1 MIKKRDD
8 NLVATAVVIPQ
19 TSDHSINPNKTSN
32 QVTFDTP
39 VTSLIVDKEEID
51 LHGSNP
57 PYPTGGELDA
67 KPDDTRMLATSD
79 LTRHYFS
86 EGRRE
91 QKGVDL
97 CGGLTPPCANVQSRE
112 TSAARE
118 DREEVKSEEVDDSHH
133 AIPLR
138 PMGSVANGEQESYGA
153 STSSTTSPHASG
165 MHFAPALS
173 SANDDKAND
182 MKEALIH
189 LLINSLPPPR
199 IHHTFATPPQRNN
212 PTPSPRLAPQQSP
225 PSHPP
230 ARSTP
235 HHAPRPPPLTSPP
248 PPNTPKHEIFLHTL
262 PPRTASVPHVRAWIA
277 SWFLG
282 RDLAL
287 ALAPPRHRHG
297 RDIDIDIDI
306 DPAMQQYVACIS
318 WSGHDVHD
326 ARTRSLE
333 RDLRGWMLDG
343 YARAIARDIA
353 RAVEMARARERARL
367 ARRGADFLWGA
378 ALVAVL
384 GLLCLLLW
392 PCSCGGLRA

>member
-138 PMGSVANGEQESYGA
+138 PMGSAANGEQDSYGA
-153 STSSTTSPHASG
+153 STSSSTSPHASG
-165 MHFAPALS
+165 MHFAPAPS

-225 PSHPP
+225 PPIPP
-230 ARSTP
+230 HARPPSRSPSPTP
-235 HHAPRPPPLTSPP
+235 HIPPSPQHPQTRNLPAHAPAPDRLGAARPRLDRKLVPRTRSRARARAPAPPP
-248 PPNTPKHEIFLHTL
+248 
-262 PPRTASVPHVRAWIA
+262 R
-277 SWFLG
+277 
-282 RDLAL
+282 
-287 ALAPPRHRHG
+287 PRHRH
-297 RDIDIDIDI
+297 R
-306 DPAMQQYVACIS
+306 
-318 WSGHDVHD
+318 H
-326 ARTRSLE
+326 
-333 RDLRGWMLDG
+333 
-343 YARAIARDIA
+343 
-353 RAVEMARARERARL
+353 
-367 ARRGADFLWGA
+367 
-378 ALVAVL
+378 
-384 GLLCLLLW
+384 
-392 PCSCGGLRA
+392 